1 MINKSI
7 LIAALARD
15 CKKAIIKNIPK
26 IEILRKEFISSH
38 VVIIENDSKD
48 GTKDILKQWEK
59 QSEGVKAI
67 MNNFGTI
74 TISKSSESI
83 LHPGSSLHRISK
95 MTKYRNMYMDYAK
108 NVDFRIDYLITIDID
123 IEDFSPTDIIKCIK
137 DAPNDWGGLFAN
149 GRTYYY
155 HISKYFDMFAFLPSN
170 SNEVINFK
178 NMITNNHILEK
189 LLRQH
194 KFVECISAFG
204 GIGIYKW
211 DLIKDLHYET
221 HPNKNSKIFEMQC
234 EHISL
239 NKNIINK
246 GYKNYICS
254 SMKVSYGRYSL
265 KECIAF
271 TILPPKILF
280 FLYRLLNKKIDGLNL

>member
-15 CKKAIIKNIPK
+15 CKEAIIKNIPK
-26 IEILRKEFISSH
+26 IELLRKEFISSH

-59 QSEGVKAI
+59 QSEGVKVI

-108 NVDFRIDYLITIDID
+108 NVDFRIDYLIAIDID

-170 SNEVINFK
+170 FNEAINFK

-211 DLIKDLHYET
+211 DIIKDSHYET
-221 HPNKNSKIFEMQC
+221 FPNNNSKIFEMQC

-239 NKNIINK
+239 NKNVINK

>member
-15 CKKAIIKNIPK
+15 CKESIIKNIPK
-26 IEILRKEFISSH
+26 IELLRKEFINSH
-38 VVIIENDSKD
+38 IVIIENDSKD
-48 GTKDILKQWEK
+48 GTKDILKQWEE
-59 QSEGVKAI
+59 QSFGVKVI
-67 MNNFGTI
+67 MNDFGTI
-74 TISKSSESI
+74 TIPRSSESI

-95 MTKYRNMYMDYAK
+95 MVKYRNMYMDYAR
-108 NVDFRIDYLITIDID
+108 NADFKIDYLIAIDID
-123 IEDFSPTDIIKCIK
+123 IKDFSPTDIIKCIK

-149 GRTYYY
+149 GRTNYY
-155 HISKYFDMFAFLPSN
+155 HISKYFDMFAFLPLN
-170 SNEVINFK
+170 SNEAINFK
-178 NMITNNHILEK
+178 NMITNNHVLERA
-189 LLRQH
+189 LRKH
-194 KFVECISAFG
+194 RFVECLSAFG

-211 DLIKDLHYET
+211 EVIKDMHYET
-221 HPNKNSKIFEMQC
+221 YPNNNSRMFEMQC
-234 EHISL
+234 EHISI

-254 SMKVSYGRYSL
+254 SMKVSYGKYSL

-280 FLYRLLNKKIDGLNL
+280 FLYRLLNKKIDGLN